1 MEGYAFQVSHSC
13 VCSENKWECRVER
26 RTLLKEVVTVDQICD
41 QGGGSGNGEEMEL
54 LTER

>member
-13 VCSENKWECRVER
+13 VCAEKKWEHRVER
-26 RTLLKEVVTVDQICD
+26 RILLKEVAVVDQICD
-41 QGGGSGNGEEMEL
+41 QGGDSGNGEETEL